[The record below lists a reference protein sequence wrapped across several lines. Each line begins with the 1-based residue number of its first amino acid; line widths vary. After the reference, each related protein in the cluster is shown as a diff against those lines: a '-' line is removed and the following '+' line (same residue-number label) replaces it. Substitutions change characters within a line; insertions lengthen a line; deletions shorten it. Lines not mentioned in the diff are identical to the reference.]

1 MTLKKRFFLASSADL
16 ARERDLAELL
26 ILRRNP
32 KVVEAGLSFE
42 VVRWEFLLQTIS
54 NGRVQDRF
62 SEEMLT
68 CDVMVVLFYAKVGKF
83 TKEEFDIAYA
93 SLRASRNPRHI
104 LAYFKTKPSLSID
117 KIDKDIRGILKLRK
131 EIAKHEGIYVD
142 FDSRASLELSLERQ
156 LDLLTDVFVTTAPY
170 FVIPEP
176 DITSEVG
183 NMPKDKSLA
192 LRVLKR
198 EEVRV
203 LAKTVGLF
211 QEWKVNPHLTFQEGD
226 ILYFWERKFPR
237 IRLEAQFRARKLVLQ
252 KADENGIFLPE
263 PGDLSEKAKP
273 IEGRILMAWQA
284 THD

>member
-1 MTLKKRFFLASSADL
+1 M
-16 ARERDLAELL
+16 
-26 ILRRNP
+26 I
-32 KVVEAGLSFE
+32 
-42 VVRWEFLLQTIS
+42 
-54 NGRVQDRF
+54 
-62 SEEMLT
+62 
-68 CDVMVVLFYAKVGKF
+68 VLFYAKVGKF

-176 DITSEVG
+176 DITSEVR
-183 NMPKDKSLA
+183 NMPTDSSVTLC
-192 LRVLKR
+192 VL
-198 EEVRV
+198 ELDEVRA
-203 LAKTVGLF
+203 LAETIGLF
-211 QEWKVNPHLTFQEGD
+211 RAWKVNPHLTFQEGD
-226 ILYFWERKFPR
+226 ILYFWQRRFTC
-237 IRLEAQFRARKLVLQ
+237 IQLEAQLRARKLVLLA
-252 KADENGIFLPE
+252 ADENDIFLPE

-273 IEGRILMAWQA
+273 IEARILRAWQA
-284 THD
+284 SHD